1 MAYSLVTSTSKTG
14 AVTTDAINT
23 AGANLIVVAVASDN
37 GTAPTDN
44 KSNTY
49 TLCNDRVQ
57 GFSELAIFYCAAPTV
72 GAGHT
77 FTQTQTYG
85 AIFVLAFSGAS
96 ATPLDALDVDNGT
109 AAGAS
114 LSPGSGTPSQA
125 NEVVVTAI
133 NIGGANLSITVD
145 GGFTALTIPG
155 VSGVN
160 YGGGIA
166 YLIQTSAAAAS
177 PTWSWTGVNEAAAAM
192 NAFKVAASSPTAG
205 TQGYLT
211 LLGVGK

>member
-1 MAYSLVTSTSKTG
+1 MAYSLITSTSKTG
-14 AVTTDAINT
+14 ATTTDAINT
-23 AGANLIVVAVASDN
+23 TGANLIVIAVASDN
-37 GTAPTDN
+37 GTTPTDS

-57 GFSELAIFYCAAPTV
+57 GFSELAMFYAFAPTV

-85 AIFVLAFSGAS
+85 AMFVLAFSGATAS
-96 ATPLDALDVDNGT
+96 PLDALDVDNGT

-114 LSPGSGTPSQA
+114 LSPGSGTPAEA
-125 NEVVVTAI
+125 NEVVVTGI

-192 NAFKVAASSPTAG
+192 NAFKDTPSAAGPGFPSRRT
-205 TQGYLT
+205 LT
-211 LLGVGK
+211 GVGV